1 MIKKTFLYF
10 SVLTLLASCGS
21 SQKEREVEE
30 KENTE
35 IQREYIVKDAS
46 SNFRPG
52 WIEDPEVWAR
62 DKGKDIKMDRYFSY
76 ETEPKVSRNIACN
89 IAKAN
94 VKADIAGEIATF
106 IDKQLATSTQGNASV
121 DENNPN
127 MQPLREYVENTL
139 AEKVQALIHGAAI
152 VKTYWE
158 KRDYKA
164 ELGAKRDF
172 KSFTC
177 AVLIRMNSKALAKA
191 VDEAANYVAGKADD
205 PETKATV
212 RKALQDASKNF
223 EMAKKGE
230 I

>member
-1 MIKKTFLYF
+1 MFKKILFYS
-10 SVLTLLASCGS
+10 SVLSLLTSCGS
-21 SQKEREVEE
+21 SQKEREVED

-62 DKGKDIKMDRYFSY
+62 DKGKDTKLDRYFSY

-106 IDKQLATSTQGNASV
+106 IDKQLATSTQGNASI

-139 AEKVQALIHGAAI
+139 AEKIQALIHGAAI

-172 KSFTC
+172 KAFTC
-177 AVLIRMNSKALAKA
+177 AVFIRMNSKSLAKA
-191 VDEAANYVAGKADD
+191 VEEAANYVAAKADD
-205 PETKATV
+205 PETKASV
-212 RKALQDASKNF
+212 KKALQDASKNF

>member
-1 MIKKTFLYF
+1 MKKTFFYL
-10 SVLTLLASCGS
+10 SVLALLASCGS
-21 SQKEREVEE
+21 GEKEREVEE
-30 KENTE
+30 RENTQ
-35 IQREYIVKDAS
+35 IQRDYVVKDAS
-46 SNFRPG
+46 SNYRPG

-62 DKGKDIKMDRYFSY
+62 DKGKDTKMNRYFSY
-76 ETEPKVSRNIACN
+76 ETEPKVSRSIACN

-94 VKADIAGEIATF
+94 AKADIAGEIATF
-106 IDKQLATSTQGNASV
+106 IDKQLSTTTQGNASIN
-121 DENNPN
+121 ENDPR
-127 MQPLREYVENTL
+127 MEPVHQYVENTL

-172 KSFTC
+172 KAYTC
-177 AVLIRMNSKALAKA
+177 GVFVRMNSKSLAKA
-191 VDEAANYVAGKADD
+191 VDEAANYVAGKTVD
-205 PETKATV
+205 PDAKAAV

-223 EMAKKGE
+223 EKAKKGE

>member
-1 MIKKTFLYF
+1 MKKRLLYF
-10 SVLTLLASCGS
+10 SLLSLLASCGS
-21 SQKEREVEE
+21 SDKEREVED

-35 IQREYIVKDAS
+35 IKREYVVKDAS
-46 SNFRPG
+46 SNYRPG

-62 DKGKDIKMDRYFSY
+62 DKGKDVKMNRYFSH

-94 VKADIAGEIATF
+94 AKADIAGEIATF
-106 IDKQLATSTQGNASV
+106 IDKQLSTSTQGNASI
-121 DENNPN
+121 DENNPQL
-127 MQPLREYVENTL
+127 QPLKEYVENTL
-139 AEKVQALIHGAAI
+139 AEKIQALIHGAAI

-158 KRDYKA
+158 KRDYRA
-164 ELGAKRDF
+164 ELRAKRDF
-172 KSFTC
+172 KAYTC
-177 AVLIRMNSKALAKA
+177 AVFIRMNAKSLAKA

-205 PETKATV
+205 AETKTAV

-223 EMAKKGE
+223 EKAKKGE

>member
-1 MIKKTFLYF
+1 MIKKTFFYF
-10 SVLTLLASCGS
+10 SVITLLTSCGS

-172 KSFTC
+172 KAFTC

>member
-1 MIKKTFLYF
+1 MKKILFYF
-10 SVLTLLASCGS
+10 SALALLASCGS
-21 SQKEREVEE
+21 SDKEREVEE
-30 KENTE
+30 RENTG
-35 IQREYIVKDAS
+35 IQREYVVKDAS
-46 SNFRPG
+46 SNYRPG

-62 DKGKDIKMDRYFSY
+62 DKGKDTKMNRYFSY

-106 IDKQLATSTQGNASV
+106 IDKQLSTTTQGNASI
-121 DENNPN
+121 DENNPQL
-127 MQPLREYVENTL
+127 QPLREYVENTL
-139 AEKVQALIHGAAI
+139 TEKIQALIHGAAV

-172 KSFTC
+172 KAYTC
-177 AVLIRMNSKALAKA
+177 AVFIRMNSKSLAKA

-205 PETKATV
+205 ADAKATV

-223 EMAKKGE
+223 EKAKKGD